1 MTAAQPRNVTTA
13 LTSAV
18 RHVTAPAVRGVGT
31 RNAFRG
37 VERATLGDDMRFPT
51 SFRWG
56 R

>member
-1 MTAAQPRNVTTA
+1 MTAAQPRNATPA

-18 RHVTAPAVRGVGT
+18 RHVTTPAVRAVGT

-37 VERATLGDDMRFPT
+37 VEIATLGDDMLFPI

>member
-1 MTAAQPRNVTTA
+1 MTAALPRNVTTA

-18 RHVTAPAVRGVGT
+18 HHVTTPAVRAVGA
-31 RNAFRG
+31 RNAFRV